1 MGIGRAQEYG
11 YSDDEILAMAQK
23 EGIKFGEQ
31 AARGLGINTETSSA
45 IGGAGSTPGALG
57 ASAVQRLRDRGL
69 ADEAIRS
76 LAQQQGMKFGP
87 AAAQQLGIGQGEIYQ
102 APQAA
107 APSGGGYAAAPSQAA
122 ADIYSVYQA
131 PHQGVPSSSA
141 GGQGIGAAGIER
153 LAAGRGITFAQAR
166 DQARAA
172 GMQIGPAALAR

>member
-11 YSDDEILAMAQK
+11 YSDDDILAMAQK

-45 IGGAGSTPGALG
+45 IGGQGSTPGALG

-76 LAQQQGMKFGP
+76 LAQQQGMKFGQ
-87 AAAQQLGIGQGEIYQ
+87 AAAQQLGVGQGEIYQ

-107 APSGGGYAAAPSQAA
+107 APAAPSYSQAA
-122 ADIYSVYQA
+122 QDISAVYQT
-131 PHQGVPSSSA
+131 PSYNS
-141 GGQGIGAAGIER
+141 GGAAIGAAGLER
-153 LAAGRGITFAQAR
+153 MAAARGISFAQAR
-166 DQARAA
+166 DQARSA
-172 GMQIGPAALAR
+172 GMQIGSAALAR